1 MATTDDLTPYWEI
14 SCAKRGVLDDTVHF
28 DEDLQDHWWRT
39 DFLRKVG
46 EAGIILNPQK
56 LQFCKKE
63 VEFAG
68 FRIGESVI
76 EPLPKYLDAIRDF
89 PAPKNITDIRSW
101 FGLVNQVANYAQLR
115 EIMAPFRPFLSL
127 KHPFQWSQQLEEAFQ
142 RSKEEIVRAI
152 KRGVEIFVITRKTC
166 LRPDWSRQGIGYF
179 VLQKHCEC
187 TSNLPG
193 CCTNGWKIVL
203 AGSRFLSSAE
213 QRYAPIDGE
222 ALGSGVES

>member
-1 MATTDDLTPYWEI
+1 MAHRFPTQGRRSRYNTEPTKVAILQEGGRVRRI
-14 SCAKRGVLDDTVHF
+14 SDR
-28 DEDLQDHWWRT
+28 
-39 DFLRKVG
+39 
-46 EAGIILNPQK
+46 
-56 LQFCKKE
+56 
-63 VEFAG
+63 
-68 FRIGESVI
+68 RICHRATAY
-76 EPLPKYLDAIRDF
+76 KYLDAIRDF

-213 QRYAPIDGE
+213 QRYAPIEGE